1 MMPRSAAPVLLAAA
15 ALAAC
20 GALSSGDSPRARGGV
35 GSITL
40 PTGRRLDPAGR
51 SMPVGNMPL
60 GAAPAAGGETPSAS
74 GAASELI
81 YRYAWDGPRAALADS
96 ISLRP
101 APGDSTPRFPAG

>member
-1 MMPRSAAPVLLAAA
+1 MMPRSAAPVLLAAAALAACGALSSGDSPRARGGVGSTTLPTGRPLDPA

-51 SMPVGNMPL
+51 SMPVGDMPL
-60 GAAPAAGGETPSAS
+60 GAAAAP
-74 GAASELI
+74 
-81 YRYAWDGPRAALADS
+81 
-96 ISLRP
+96 
-101 APGDSTPRFPAG
+101 